1 MDLVIDPEVVGA
13 GLAAGVIPAAGQTG
27 IVCALNVCGDGVA
40 DGQTVFSGQIGER
53 GKIWS

>member
-1 MDLVIDPEVVGA
+1 MIDPEVVGA